1 MINPLLSEFCR
12 ALTGIEQSTVDSAD
26 VFQKVHQRFINWMF
40 NKHELGLTKT
50 YSIVTDGPFDM
61 GRFLFLQCTHLG
73 MEFPHYGNCWVNIR
87 KSFANYYKGTRYEVT
102 CRYLYV
108 QSAKYSRNDLIVA
121 MEFGRD
127 LILGLI
133 LYYSLLGVLNKLQE
147 LSL

>member
-1 MINPLLSEFCR
+1 MINPVLSEFCR

-87 KSFANYYKGTRYEVT
+87 KSFANYYKG
-102 CRYLYV
+102 
-108 QSAKYSRNDLIVA
+108 S
-121 MEFGRD
+121 
-127 LILGLI
+127 
-133 LYYSLLGVLNKLQE
+133 YSL
-147 LSL
+147 